1 MGHVYPPNMSL
12 LGEKFREV
20 IISTVPIVVLVA
32 LLAVFVLGLP
42 MDQMLMF
49 LVCVA
54 MVIAGFTIFLSGVDW
69 GIHPMGT
76 SIGQEIPR
84 RRSKLFMIVIVF
96 AISFLV
102 TVAEPDVTVFGSQ
115 VHSLFS
121 SIDPTTLTYAIAIGV
136 AAFLIIASFRII
148 YKLSLKALITIGYVA
163 VIALVVIL
171 DSTGNTEFIGIALD
185 SGGVTT
191 GPVTV
196 PILLALGIGICSMG
210 HSKDSLDGF
219 GMIGLAS
226 IGPVLAVLVLGLM
239 SGGSTDETIVSTVA
253 HDSIDFDLMFTEFR
267 SSAISV
273 ASALIPLMIFFVL
286 FQRVFLKYSWTAVTV
301 VLEGTLVAGIGIIIF
316 LTGVYTG
323 FMPIAT
329 SLGVKLGE
337 MGADQWYII
346 VGLGFLMGFL
356 VACAEPAVSILGHQV
371 EESSNGVLPRKL
383 IVAIIS
389 IGVAAFVAIG
399 MAKIVFNVNLVYIVV
414 PGFILTLIVMWLGD
428 KDMVGI
434 AFDAGGVATGPMSVA
449 ILSSFYVGLSS
460 AIYTGTQAV
469 IYGFGLI
476 CLIALAPCLFLS
488 ILGLYTKYTKS
499 KEDSYY
505 E

>member
-1 MGHVYPPNMSL
+1 MSL
-12 LGEKFREV
+12 LGEKFKEV
-20 IISTVPIVVLVA
+20 MTSTIPIVLLVA
-32 LLAVFVLGLP
+32 FLAIFVLELP
-42 MDQMLMF
+42 MDQILMF
-49 LVCVA
+49 GLCVV

-84 RRSKLFMIVIVF
+84 RKSKMFMIVIVF
-96 AISFLV
+96 MISFLV

-136 AAFLIIASFRII
+136 AAFLIVAAFRII
-148 YKLSLKALITIGYVA
+148 YRLSLKMLITIGYVA
-163 VIALVVIL
+163 VILLVVTM
-171 DSTGNTEFIGIALD
+171 DATGSTEFIGIALD

-210 HSKDSLDGF
+210 HSKDSMDGF

-239 SGGSTDETIVSTVA
+239 SGGGSEEGITSTVA
-253 HDSIDFDLMFTEFR
+253 HNTIDFELMFTELKN
-267 SSAISV
+267 SAISV
-273 ASALIPLMIFFVL
+273 AYALIPLMIFFVI
-286 FQRVFLKYSWTAVTV
+286 FQRVFLKYSWTAVSV
-301 VLEGTLVAGIGIIIF
+301 VLEGTAIAGVGIIIF
-316 LTGVYTG
+316 LAGVYTG

-329 SLGVKLGE
+329 SLGMKLGD
-337 MGADQWYII
+337 MASDQWFMI

-356 VACAEPAVSILGHQV
+356 VASAEPAVSILGDQV
-371 EESSNGVLPRKL
+371 EESSGGVLSKKL
-383 IVAIIS
+383 IIAIIS

-399 MAKIVFNVNLVYIVV
+399 MAKLVFNINLAYIVV
-414 PGFILTLIVMWLGD
+414 PGLILTLIVMWIGD

-449 ILSSFYVGLSS
+449 ILSSFYVGFSS
-460 AIYTGTQAV
+460 SIYTGTQAV

-488 ILGLYTKYTKS
+488 LLGLYTKYKKS
-499 KEDSYY
+499 KEDDIYY
-505 E
+505 G